1 MKRMTKLPQE
11 QLNELVNIAE
21 TELRVGGNLTTA
33 TNKIENIAYNR
44 GFKVD
49 RKEVKGALVAK
60 LASEVAKELNK

>member
-1 MKRMTKLPQE
+1 MNKLPQE

-21 TELRVGGNLTTA
+21 TELRIAGNLTTA

-49 RKEVKGALVAK
+49 RKEVKAELVAK
-60 LASEVAKELNK
+60 LALEVSKEITK